1 MAAQAWH
8 SPRQFVLVMPM
19 LLTAVGGTLLIE
31 LGYQVG
37 LKSSDGPIRVLFGI
51 AVNSRSPLPWLV
63 GLALVIG
70 SFCGLRFAT
79 APADRTPAVLREL
92 TGVPHG

>member
-19 LLTAVGGTLLIE
+19 LLTAVGGMLLIE

-63 GLALVIG
+63 GLALLIG
-70 SFCGLRFAT
+70 GSCGLRFVT
-79 APADRTPAVLREL
+79 APAGRMPAVLRER

>member
-1 MAAQAWH
+1 
-8 SPRQFVLVMPM
+8 MPM
-19 LLTAVGGTLLIE
+19 LLTAVGGMLLIE

-79 APADRTPAVLREL
+79 APADRMPAVLREL